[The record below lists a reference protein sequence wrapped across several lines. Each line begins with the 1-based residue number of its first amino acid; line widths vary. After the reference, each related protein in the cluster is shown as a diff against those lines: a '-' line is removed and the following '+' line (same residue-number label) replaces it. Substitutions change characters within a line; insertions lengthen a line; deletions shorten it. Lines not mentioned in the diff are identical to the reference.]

1 MGTFETEQVG
11 IFIAHSSPLEPVPP
25 QVPPDL
31 RALGDVRLPR
41 VPQAV
46 LFDIYGTL
54 VVSGSGEVGSAVGE
68 PSRGEPSRGDA
79 AGPFVRSFEIASGA
93 QLPATAE
100 ETMRRTYHDAI
111 AASQRASRDEGV
123 AHPEVDI
130 TRIWRTVLDELAR
143 AGLEPAPVD
152 VEMLAIAYETV
163 SNPAWPMPG
172 ARRLLARL
180 RENAIALGIVSNAQ
194 FYTPRMLRALFGA
207 TAAQL
212 GFDPKLIAYSY
223 LAGRAKPDATLFD
236 APLAELERRGIDS
249 QRVAYVGNDMRNDM
263 TPARSK
269 GCMTVLFAGDR
280 RSLRLRGDTSE
291 LDALRP
297 DAVATSLDAV
307 AAICGLDHGSGAAIR
322 QGE

>member
-1 MGTFETEQVG
+1 MGTFETEQIGV
-11 IFIAHSSPLEPVPP
+11 FIAHSSPLEPVPP
-25 QVPPDL
+25 DLPPDL
-31 RALGDVRLPR
+31 HALVGLRLPR
-41 VPQAV
+41 VPRAV

-54 VVSGSGEVGSAVGE
+54 VVSGSGEVGSAVDE
-68 PSRGEPSRGDA
+68 PSRGEPSLRDA
-79 AGPFVRSFEIASGA
+79 TGPFVRAFEIASGA
-93 QLPATAE
+93 SLPAAAE
-100 ETMRRTYHDAI
+100 ETARRTYHAAV
-111 AASQRASRDEGV
+111 AASHRASRDDGV
-123 AHPEVDI
+123 SHPEVDI

-180 RENAIALGIVSNAQ
+180 RQSAIALGIVSNAQ

-207 TAAQL
+207 TPAQL

-236 APLAELERRGIDS
+236 APLAELQRRGIDS
-249 QRVAYVGNDMRNDM
+249 QRVAYVGNDMRNDIA
-263 TPARSK
+263 PARSK

-280 RSLRLRGDTSE
+280 RSLRLRRDTSE
-291 LDALRP
+291 LDALHP
-297 DAVATSLDAV
+297 DAVVTSLDAV
-307 AAICGLDHGSGAAIR
+307 AAVCGLDHGCGAAIR